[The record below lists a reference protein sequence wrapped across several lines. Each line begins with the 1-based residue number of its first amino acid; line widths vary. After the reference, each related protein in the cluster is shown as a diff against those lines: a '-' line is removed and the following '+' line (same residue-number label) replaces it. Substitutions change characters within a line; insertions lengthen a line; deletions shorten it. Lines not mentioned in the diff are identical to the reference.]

1 MNLDHF
7 IGQHVAVQLMQSML
21 MMGPS
26 REDPPRPTPMMM
38 AGDQPL
44 LGVHIE
50 GTLMAAAT
58 QRGDYNEKINEAT
71 QQLLVDAYD
80 RGRKDAGDGLGMSPQ
95 FVTLLHDQMR
105 QLLIDAYNRGR
116 TDSGDGYVIRYV
128 ANEHYMEVQ
137 LHPGAVYA
145 VTRCTGEKAVLLH
158 RPDSTL
164 IMP

>member
-1 MNLDHF
+1 MSDGGTTKPLMNLDHF

-26 REDPPRPTPMMM
+26 REDPPRPTPMMS
-38 AGDQPL
+38 GDQPV

-50 GTLMAAAT
+50 GTLMAAAEPR
-58 QRGDYNEKINEAT
+58 RGMVYNEKIEAT
-71 QQLLVDAYD
+71 VKELAKRVELSQEHYELLSD
-80 RGRKDAGDGLGMSPQ
+80 RM
-95 FVTLLHDQMR
+95 H

-116 TDSGDGYVIRYV
+116 KDAGDGYVIRYV

-137 LHPGAVYA
+137 LHPGAIFSV
-145 VTRCTGEKAVLLH
+145 VRCTGEKAVRLH
-158 RPDSTL
+158 RPETSL